1 MRKRTKAHATASP
14 RLIKLAILTNGGAS
28 VRRHGA
34 DKTDKLTSAD
44 GLELQI
50 IMQILTTQG
59 QLLTEGALTTLTS
72 ARHCHASAP
81 TTLQARERTNYYTTG
96 ALPHLLHDRRANAPT
111 TTLRRANAPTTTLQA
126 R

>member
-44 GLELQI
+44 GLEPQI

-59 QLLTEGALTTLTS
+59 QLTPETTHILTEGALTTLTS

-81 TTLQARERTNYYTTG
+81 TTLQARERTYY
-96 ALPHLLHDRRANAPT
+96 R
-111 TTLRRANAPTTTLQA
+111 LQA
-126 R
+126 RERTKY